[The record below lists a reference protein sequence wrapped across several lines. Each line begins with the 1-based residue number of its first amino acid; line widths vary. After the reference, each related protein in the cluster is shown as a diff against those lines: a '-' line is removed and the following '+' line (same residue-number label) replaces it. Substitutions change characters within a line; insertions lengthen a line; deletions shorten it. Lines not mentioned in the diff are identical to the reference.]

1 LVSNIRKE
9 EKIEPSDKEN
19 LKWFCFSCARS
30 ASLCDFSYAYMLLF
44 LLLLF
49 VLQSS
54 DSVMKC
60 VTLDVCRKLLETKE
74 MDECGGS
81 VVSILSGKL
90 FPNGTNM

>member
-1 LVSNIRKE
+1 
-9 EKIEPSDKEN
+9 
-19 LKWFCFSCARS
+19 
-30 ASLCDFSYAYMLLF
+30 MLLF

-74 MDECGGS
+74 MDECGSS
-81 VVSILSGKL
+81 VVSILSSSRMEQKCTRRKREAIEGIVSVSVHED
-90 FPNGTNM
+90 